1 MKQLPK
7 TTHAAVV
14 RTDFEKQEAWETIC
28 ELLRAPVYDSGEAFY
43 AYVEL
48 AEDRDYRDLSEEELM
63 ALVPDDY
70 GHSFVFVVDG
80 LRSSIRS
87 SQFSSSI
94 CMRPAA
100 AVSGRSLRKFRALRT
115 IYRLRTWTSKISR
128 RVLTRMESFE
138 DFQNNELP
146 ASTYFAGIQ

>member
-7 TTHAAVV
+7 TAYAAVV

-48 AEDRDYRDLSEEELM
+48 IEDRDYRDLSEEELM

-70 GHSFVFVVDG
+70 GHSFVCVVD
-80 LRSSIRS
+80 RT
-87 SQFSSSI
+87 
-94 CMRPAA
+94 
-100 AVSGRSLRKFRALRT
+100 AVVNPEFPVLIIDLYEARGRSFRA
-115 IYRLRTWTSKISR
+115 IPSKIQSIENN
-128 RVLTRMESFE
+128 LSIANMDFE
-138 DFQNNELP
+138 DFAESVD
-146 ASTYFAGIQ
+146 ADGIFRGFPK